1 MGNTIPDIPRL
12 YTAIAEWLSCILLL
26 LLIKPKLPKSLIVS
40 AAALYL
46 GALIVFME
54 VTTNVV
60 LWLWLP
66 CMLLAFLSM
75 AVFLWFC
82 GRISFYKGVYYAVFA
97 FSTAELMAS
106 VEWQVVNFFYADPS
120 QIPIWAEILVLVA
133 VYGML
138 SFLVYL
144 LYRRQMIKTR
154 TLPISHGNWLAALF
168 IGVVVFGFSNL
179 RFLTDGL
186 GGGYSQEI
194 ANIRTL
200 VDVTGTA
207 VLYGHYVSCYN
218 NAVLRELEAVQQTL
232 QTQYQQYKQSRES
245 IDLIHVKYH
254 DLKHQL
260 RIIRSE
266 PDSQKREKY
275 LDSIEDEIKS
285 FELQNKTGNPV
296 LDTILTGKGLYC
308 LKHGITLTS
317 VTDGRLLDFMDVMD
331 ICNIFGNALENAIE
345 SVLEIK
351 DKEKRLIHVTVSQVN
366 DFVMIRIENYFE
378 GTLKIDGEEFLTTK
392 GSDLYHGYGIKSI
405 KYTANRYDGAVYI
418 NAENN
423 WFDLKIAIP
432 KKSVSTA

>member
-1 MGNTIPDIPRL
+1 MVSAIPDIPRL
-12 YTAIAEWLSCILLL
+12 YTALAEWLSCVMVV
-26 LLIKPKLPKSLIVS
+26 LLIKPKRSKGFSVL

-46 GALIVFME
+46 GILIVFME
-54 VTTNVV
+54 VTANVV

-66 CMLLAFLSM
+66 CMVLAFLSM
-75 AVFLWFC
+75 AAFLWLC
-82 GRISFYKGVYYAVFA
+82 GRISFYKSIYYGVLA
-97 FSTAELMAS
+97 FSVAELMAS
-106 VEWQVVNFFYADPS
+106 VEWQVVNFLYTDPS
-120 QIPIWAEILVLVA
+120 RMPLWAEGIVLFV
-133 VYGML
+133 VYGLL
-138 SFLVYL
+138 SLLAYFLF
-144 LYRRQMIKTR
+144 RRQLSETR
-154 TLPISHGNWLAALF
+154 TIPISHGNWLTALF

-179 RFLTDGL
+179 RFLTDGM
-186 GGGYSQEI
+186 GGGYSREI
-194 ANIRTL
+194 ANARTL
-200 VDVTGTA
+200 VDIAGTA
-207 VLYGHYVSCYN
+207 VLYGHFVSCYN

-245 IDLIHVKYH
+245 IDLIHMKYH

-260 RIIRSE
+260 QIIRSE
-266 PDSQKREKY
+266 PDSQKREEY
-275 LDSIEDEIKS
+275 LDSIENEIKS

-317 VTDGRLLDFMDVMD
+317 VADGSLLDFMDVMD

-366 DFVMIRIENYFE
+366 DFVMIRIENYYE
-378 GTLKIDGEEFLTTK
+378 GVLKIDGEEFLTTK
-392 GSDLYHGYGIKSI
+392 GDHLYHGYGIKSI

-432 KKSVSTA
+432 KRA